1 MEFMVVVILSFLLC
15 ICNGNGPS
23 TQSSEKAEKKESRSI
38 QSDINVLKDSM
49 HELLKRV
56 IKHENEISSLKSEN
70 QFLTNKIENERRQLS
85 CDINVLHENTN
96 EQQQALTDTNT
107 EIIYLNETVEEL
119 RNGVDKLEELQR
131 RRSEDN
137 ITECIDKPDTES
149 NQERKNRDCTD
160 IQKNSN
166 QALESGVYT
175 IYPNG
180 GKSVQAY
187 CDMSTDGGGWTVIQK
202 RFDGSVDFNQNWLEC
217 ENGFGNINGEFWF
230 GNNYVHTL
238 TASGKNELRIDM
250 VDTSNNKKYA
260 VYRIFS
266 IGDAASKYKLTV
278 GNYSGNA
285 GVRVEIS

>member
-137 ITECIDKPDTES
+137 ITECIDKPDIES
-149 NQERKNRDCTD
+149 NQERKNRDCRD
-160 IQKNSN
+160 IQRTAIRRWK
-166 QALESGVYT
+166 V
-175 IYPNG
+175 
-180 GKSVQAY
+180 
-187 CDMSTDGGGWTVIQK
+187 VIQK

-230 GNNYVHTL
+230 VNQLNDHNGYMFSAKDQDN
-238 TASGKNELRIDM
+238 
-250 VDTSNNKKYA
+250 DTS
-260 VYRIFS
+260 
-266 IGDAASKYKLTV
+266 GGHCAAHYQGPWWYYV
-278 GNYSGNA
+278 CYSANLNIPFGKMFWIDTILRS
-285 GVRVEIS
+285 VMMIRKI